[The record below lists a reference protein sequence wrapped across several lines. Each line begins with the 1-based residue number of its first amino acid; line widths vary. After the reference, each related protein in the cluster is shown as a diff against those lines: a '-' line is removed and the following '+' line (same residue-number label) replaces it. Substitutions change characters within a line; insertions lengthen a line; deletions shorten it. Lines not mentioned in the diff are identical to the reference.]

1 MAVLRDFHVH
11 TNFSDGRDTP
21 EAMVRAA
28 IADGMTEIGFSDHSP
43 TSFDDSYC
51 MSPESAARYRDE
63 IRRLKDLYSDAIIIR
78 LGIEQDYYSDAPTD
92 GYEYV
97 IGSVHYARFREED
110 AASAPHGAAYD
121 DVDAAVR
128 EPACIKHADGYVYV
142 PVDESRAVLE
152 YAAERYCGGDV
163 YALCENYF
171 AAVADVVRKTG
182 CGLIGHFD
190 LVAKHNEKE
199 PLFDE
204 SDERY
209 VRAWKAAADRL
220 LETGI
225 PFEINTGAI
234 SRGAKTDPY
243 PTKPVRAYLADR
255 GARFVL
261 SSDSHRTDTIRFA
274 FDRFE
279 PWESVNRAPDE
290 ADPYIG
296 PDAPEERPKK

>member
-28 IADGMTEIGFSDHSP
+28 IAQGMAEIGFSDHSP

-51 MSPESAARYRDE
+51 VPFAEVERYRAE
-63 IRRLKDLYSDAIIIR
+63 ILRLKELYSDAIIVR

-110 AASAPHGAAYD
+110 ARGGTAEAAYD

-128 EPACIKHADGYVYV
+128 EPACIKHADGFVYV
-142 PVDESRAVLE
+142 PVDESREVLE

-171 AAVADVVRKTG
+171 AAVADVVSKTG
-182 CGLIGHFD
+182 CDIIGHFD
-190 LVAKHNEKE
+190 LVAKHNEKM

-209 VRAWKAAADRL
+209 VCAWKAAADRL

-225 PFEINTGAI
+225 PFEINTGAM

-243 PTKPVRAYLADR
+243 PTMPVRAYLAER
-255 GARFVL
+255 GATFLL
-261 SSDSHRTDTIRFA
+261 SSDSHRTDTIRYA
-274 FDRFE
+274 FDRYE
-279 PWESVNRAPDE
+279 PWAAVNRAADA
-290 ADPYIG
+290 ADPYVG
-296 PDAPEERPKK
+296 PDAPEA